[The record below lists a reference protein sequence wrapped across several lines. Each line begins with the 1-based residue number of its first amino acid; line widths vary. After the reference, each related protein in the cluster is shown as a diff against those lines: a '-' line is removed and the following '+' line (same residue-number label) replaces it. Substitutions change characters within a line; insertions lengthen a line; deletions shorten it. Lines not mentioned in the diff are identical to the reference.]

1 MKLCVCGFTLAVA
14 LVATPRAGEAQTPPP
29 TAPGHD
35 HQQMMTMSAAPLGI
49 SAARNGSGTS
59 WLPDESPMT
68 GASRMAGPWHL
79 MAHGNVFVEY
89 IGGSGPRGDQ
99 QFGSINWLMGMAER
113 PVGGGV
119 FNARLMLSAEPATT
133 TRCGYPNLA
142 QTGELCR
149 GEPLHDRQHPHDM
162 LMEVAADYRRA
173 INDSIAWEVYGG
185 PAGEPALGP
194 VAFPHRLSATSNPI
208 APISHHWLDSTHI
221 TFGVVTGAI
230 YGRAWK
236 AEASAFNG
244 REPDDARYD
253 FDVAALDSYSGR
265 AWWLPSS
272 RWAVQFSA
280 GQLRDVEPGDE
291 EIAHETTRVTASVTY
306 HRQVGQRL
314 TAVTAAWGQNR
325 ESHGVTNAWLAEAA
339 VDMSDRDRVSLRGEI
354 TGKTGDELVLDSHAG
369 DEVHSI
375 GKVQA
380 GYARHL
386 ASWRNWKMSAGA
398 TVGVAIVPAAIAAA
412 YGRRTPAEIAVFFAV
427 RP

>member
-1 MKLCVCGFTLAVA
+1 VYKFIFSVA
-14 LVATPRAGEAQTPPP
+14 LVATPQAAAAQTPAPAP
-29 TAPGHD
+29 PGHD
-35 HQQMMTMSAAPLGI
+35 HQQMMAMGAAPLGI

-79 MAHGNVFVEY
+79 MAHGNVFVQY
-89 IGGSGPRGDQ
+89 IAGSGPRGDQ

-119 FNARLMLSAEPATT
+119 LNARLMLSAEPATT
-133 TRCGYPNLA
+133 SRCGYPNLA

-149 GEPLHDRQHPHDM
+149 GEPLHDRQHPHD
-162 LMEVAADYRRA
+162 LFMEVAVDYRRA
-173 INDSIAWEVYGG
+173 INDRIAWQVYGG

-194 VAFPHRLSATSNPI
+194 VAFPHRLSAMSNPI

-244 REPDDARYD
+244 REPDDERYD
-253 FDVAALDSYSGR
+253 MDFAALDSYSGR

-272 RWAVQFSA
+272 RWAVQVSA
-280 GQLRDVEPGDE
+280 GRLRDVEPADD
-291 EIAHETTRVTASVTY
+291 EIAHETTRLTASVTY

-314 TAVTAAWGQNR
+314 TAMTAAWGQNR

-380 GYARHL
+380 GYARQL

-427 RP
+427 KP